1 MLKLHFFN
9 FVYHSLMWHIF
20 ITYITTVSIEIE
32 QIIYEHPMSDC
43 LYYCS
48 DCFAL

>member
-20 ITYITTVSIEIE
+20 ITYTTTVSIEIE
-32 QIIYEHPMSDC
+32 QIIYEHSMSD
-43 LYYCS
+43 
-48 DCFAL
+48 

>member
-1 MLKLHFFN
+1 
-9 FVYHSLMWHIF
+9 MWHIF
-20 ITYITTVSIEIE
+20 ITYTTTVSIEIE